1 MGRSDSRRLF
11 ALGMTASGKYRFSV
25 GEMVRFEGTYLLQGY
40 SEKQMIMTV
49 YPRAGVIV
57 KVLDLNAM
65 GLEHQVL
72 EIYSDSEVC
81 VVRTGM
87 PDTNI
92 TLLQGIK

>member
-1 MGRSDSRRLF
+1 MGRYDSQHSF
-11 ALGMTASGKYRFSV
+11 VLGMTDSGKQLFSV

-72 EIYSDSEVC
+72 EIYSDNEVC

-92 TLLQGIK
+92 TLLQGVK

>member
-1 MGRSDSRRLF
+1 MDRFGSQRLF
-11 ALGMTASGKYRFSV
+11 VLGMTDNSKYQFSV
-25 GEMVRFEGTYLLQGY
+25 GEMVRFEGTYLLQGN
-40 SEKQMIMTV
+40 SKKQMIMTV

-72 EIYSDSEVC
+72 EIYSDNEIC
-81 VVRTGM
+81 IVRTGM

-92 TLLQGIK
+92 TLL